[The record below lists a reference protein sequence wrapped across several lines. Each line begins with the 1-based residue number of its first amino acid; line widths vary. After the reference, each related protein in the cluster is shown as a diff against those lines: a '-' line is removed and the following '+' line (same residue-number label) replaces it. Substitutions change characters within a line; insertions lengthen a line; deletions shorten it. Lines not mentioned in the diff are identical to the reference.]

1 MALKDLKSDLS
12 KFRMPKK
19 DPLENKKID
28 EVNKKSNQT
37 PLSSMVDSAPKIPR
51 SQTTTNKE
59 GVEPRKFDNSSQFLG
74 ETTPNKV
81 DNSPNFLGETT
92 PNKTDNLEQFLGETT
107 PNKFDN
113 SEKFLGE
120 TTQTPSNRESKFLGE
135 TTPNSVNNTGQF
147 LGETTQTPAQ
157 PQSQFLGE
165 TTPTKSNLEERF
177 LGETDPNNFDN
188 SENFLGETTP
198 TPANNESRFLGETDP
213 NNFDN
218 SSNFLGETTPSSTN
232 NTGQF
237 LGETT
242 PSSTDNTGQFLGETT
257 PNPANNQSQFL
268 GETDPTSK
276 DSTGQFLGETTPS
289 STNNTGQF
297 LGETTKD
304 KITQGDKEKGETTP
318 TEFTFN
324 PNHSDR
330 GVTPTDVNYFEDI
343 HALGF
348 NSKFG
353 GVESSKFIGVS
364 PDNTVF
370 DGTTS
375 LYSNIDNSTFTLGKT
390 YEQSFD
396 SAGRL
401 NSGETGFGIGKSQG
415 ERKSPSFL
423 DLQYAKFNLK
433 DDSFNTGLGLFRHPL
448 ILRGIQRKGISKGEP
463 QSWGVLGVTFDDG
476 LIRGG
481 AITSTVRAAIDAA
494 RIGAWMLSVEGLL
507 WGVKQLGLQ
516 QSNPNV
522 ETVTGKRLTKV
533 WTPVN
538 TLASV
543 LGQHIG
549 LHPRRHGLLPLPE
562 KVGPE
567 KYEFVQKAKTLTHNT
582 GDVALGLPV
591 TGNRLVGLYNE
602 SFLTTPYG
610 SMSTLSEGLPFLR
623 LQGLGG
629 PNSLYG
635 IIPGGKVPTRDFNT
649 IPDTIGNPREP
660 INTIQNQYNPTL
672 SEPSDNPT
680 NISSVST
687 PFDRDSTK
695 LGKDAQTSYND
706 RPVKVA
712 DGTPA
717 TKEPINTIQNQYNPV
732 LNEPSTNPTN
742 TSGVSTPFDRDS
754 TELGKDAQTP
764 YTDRKPEYTPTP
776 DPNKESADNIGN
788 GVAGSIYSNEYT
800 YGENREDL
808 EGNDLAIIRDVVL
821 DDTNKR
827 VNLNTTETHTTYDN
841 PFNKQINTLDD
852 LHDLNS
858 NISSGEIIRRYETVA
873 YGNLP
878 NRIAGDITINDF
890 RSLLSDGNPNKEIAT
905 SDDYIQYNINKRVNF
920 GNPGKLGPNE
930 NRVEWWNTDKTQG
943 GTGGKNDRYDKINA
957 LDVGESPDAATD
969 GDLVNM
975 WFKAE
980 GGSKVQFRG
989 TAKGITETFSPSW
1002 DSFKYNG
1009 RADQAYKY
1017 TTFERSVSFNF
1028 QVYATSR
1035 IEMKPIW
1042 TKLQYLS
1049 TMTMPQYGGAAGY
1062 QGTLVTFRLGSLYN
1076 GKLAFIESLSYT
1088 MSDETP
1094 WEISMLGSNE
1104 PIGELPMGI
1113 DVSIG
1118 LKILGDVLPQL
1129 GTTGIYSWGTEKNG
1143 KF

>member
-28 EVNKKSNQT
+28 EVNKKLNQT

-59 GVEPRKFDNSSQFLG
+59 GVEPRKFDNSPNFLG

-92 PNKTDNLEQFLGETT
+92 PSKMDNSENFLGETT
-107 PNKFDN
+107 PSKADN
-113 SEKFLGE
+113 SE
-120 TTQTPSNRESKFLGE
+120 
-135 TTPNSVNNTGQF
+135 
-147 LGETTQTPAQ
+147 
-157 PQSQFLGE
+157 QFLGE

-177 LGETDPNNFDN
+177 LGETDPNKFDN

-198 TPANNESRFLGETDP
+198 TTANNESRFLGETEP
-213 NNFDN
+213 NKFDN
-218 SSNFLGETTPSSTN
+218 SSNFLGETTPSSTD

-268 GETDPTSK
+268 GETTPSSTNN
-276 DSTGQFLGETTPS
+276 TGQFLGETTPS
-289 STNNTGQF
+289 SKDSTGQF

-330 GVTPTDVNYFEDI
+330 GVTPTDVNNFTDI

-375 LYSNIDNSTFTLGKT
+375 LYSNIDDSTFTLGKT

-494 RIGAWMLSVEGLL
+494 RIGTWMLSVEGLL

-522 ETVTGKRLTKV
+522 ETTTGKRPTKV
-533 WTPVN
+533 WTPINLLSNVLTQHTGIKLVRHGITPFDAELGN
-538 TLASV
+538 YESV
-543 LGQHIG
+543 LK
-549 LHPRRHGLLPLPE
+549 E
-562 KVGPE
+562 KRETHKLG
-567 KYEFVQKAKTLTHNT
+567 ASLDTSLTN
-582 GDVALGLPV
+582 DL
-591 TGNRLVGLYNE
+591 TGNRLANLWSKSFVQKDDGTIE
-602 SFLTTPYG
+602 SADGGTKLLDKLK
-610 SMSTLSEGLPFLR
+610 STFS
-623 LQGLGG
+623 GG

-635 IIPGGKVPTRDFNT
+635 LGDFAPTQNKENT
-649 IPDTIGNPREP
+649 IPTPSVGYSYK
-660 INTIQNQYNPTL
+660 NQYNPNKGGINQ
-672 SEPSDNPT
+672 SGEKGKAFEPNNT
-680 NISSVST
+680 V
-687 PFDRDSTK
+687 
-695 LGKDAQTSYND
+695 LG
-706 RPVKVA
+706 
-712 DGTPA
+712 
-717 TKEPINTIQNQYNPV
+717 
-732 LNEPSTNPTN
+732 LNANNLP
-742 TSGVSTPFDRDS
+742 
-754 TELGKDAQTP
+754 
-764 YTDRKPEYTPTP
+764 
-776 DPNKESADNIGN
+776 
-788 GVAGSIYSNEYT
+788 GSILNNKIIT
-800 YGENREDL
+800 DGESHKIELLNNKSDS
-808 EGNDLAIIRDVVL
+808 IR
-821 DDTNKR
+821 N
-827 VNLNTTETHTTYDN
+827 
-841 PFNKQINTLDD
+841 
-852 LHDLNS
+852 
-858 NISSGEIIRRYETVA
+858 YETIA
-873 YGNLP
+873 YGKIPDRNPGNTANLS
-878 NRIAGDITINDF
+878 DNDF
-890 RSLLSDGNPNKEIAT
+890 RNLLTDGGIQKKRAAKENWNE
-905 SDDYIQYNINKRVNF
+905 YNINKRVNF
-920 GNPGKLGPNE
+920 GNPGQLPIPTDE
-930 NRVEWWNTDKTQG
+930 NDRIEWWKTATEG
-943 GTGGKNDRYDKINA
+943 ERYDKVNA
-957 LDVGESPDAATD
+957 SDVGADD
-969 GDLVNM
+969 INDLVHL
-975 WFKAE
+975 WFQAE

-1002 DSFKYNG
+1002 DSIKYNG

-1017 TTFERSVSFNF
+1017 TTFERSLSFNF

-1049 TMTMPQYGGAAGY
+1049 TMTMPQYGEENGY
-1062 QGTLVTFRLGSLYN
+1062 QGTLVRFRLGSLYN
-1076 GKLAFIESLSYT
+1076 GKLAFIESLSYN

-1118 LKILGDVLPQL
+1118 LKILGDNRPQL
-1129 GTTGIYSWGTEKNG
+1129 AQTVYDWN
-1143 KF
+1143 F

>member
-177 LGETDPNNFDN
+177 LGETDPNKFDN

-218 SSNFLGETTPSSTN
+218 SSNFLGETTPSST
-232 NTGQF
+232 
-237 LGETT
+237 
-242 PSSTDNTGQFLGETT
+242 DNTGQFLGETT
-257 PNPANNQSQFL
+257 PTPANNQSQFL
-268 GETDPTSK
+268 GETEPTSK

-289 STNNTGQF
+289 SKDNTGQF

-330 GVTPTDVNYFEDI
+330 GVTPTDVNNFTDI

-401 NSGETGFGIGKSQG
+401 NSGETGFGIGKAQG

-423 DLQYAKFNLK
+423 DRMYDKFNLK
-433 DDSFNTGLGLFRHPL
+433 ADSFNNGLGLFRHPL
-448 ILRGIQRKGISKGEP
+448 ILRGIQREGIGKGEP
-463 QSWGVLGVTFDDG
+463 QLWGIGRSSFDDG
-476 LIRGG
+476 FIRGG
-481 AITSTVRAAIDAA
+481 AVTSTTRALVDVA
-494 RIGAWMLSVEGLL
+494 RVGGWLASIEGVL
-507 WGVKQLGLQ
+507 WSTKQVGLQ
-516 QSNPNV
+516 RTNKF
-522 ETVTGKRLTKV
+522 GKV
-533 WTPVN
+533 WTPAN
-538 TLASV
+538 MLAAVGS
-543 LGQHIG
+543 QHIG
-549 LHPRRHGLLPLPE
+549 LKPQR
-562 KVGPE
+562 
-567 KYEFVQKAKTLTHNT
+567 
-582 GDVALGLPV
+582 
-591 TGNRLVGLYNE
+591 
-602 SFLTTPYG
+602 S
-610 SMSTLSEGLPFLR
+610 
-623 LQGLGG
+623 
-629 PNSLYG
+629 G
-635 IIPGGKVPTRDFNT
+635 IIPLNDETVKYGTLISGLEVAENTTGFLAKIAAAKLVNLETLDILWDKFNSDDAPGVGGVWKTDERGGFDSVYGIGVTNTTRFVDTTFKNNPNPLAEILAGFSPLAQKVFT
-649 IPDTIGNPREP
+649 IVKDKVEAKNNP
-660 INTIQNQYNPTL
+660 INIYRYGRAYAMGESPNSPSNQDDENINTVDNIEFQS
-672 SEPSDNPT
+672 SENEGE
-680 NISSVST
+680 
-687 PFDRDSTK
+687 RDSLRTRAS
-695 LGKDAQTSYND
+695 KDEFE
-706 RPVKVA
+706 
-712 DGTPA
+712 G
-717 TKEPINTIQNQYNPV
+717 
-732 LNEPSTNPTN
+732 
-742 TSGVSTPFDRDS
+742 G
-754 TELGKDAQTP
+754 
-764 YTDRKPEYTPTP
+764 
-776 DPNKESADNIGN
+776 
-788 GVAGSIYSNEYT
+788 GSN
-800 YGENREDL
+800 
-808 EGNDLAIIRDVVL
+808 VL
-821 DDTNKR
+821 DVNGNIFGDTPGAEVIK
-827 VNLNTTETHTTYDN
+827 D
-841 PFNKQINTLDD
+841 
-852 LHDLNS
+852 
-858 NISSGEIIRRYETVA
+858 YETIA
-873 YGNLP
+873 YGKIP
-878 NRIAGDITINDF
+878 NRIAGDTTINDF

-905 SDDYIQYNINKRVNF
+905 SDDYTQYNINNRVNF
-920 GNPGKLGPNE
+920 GNPGKLSPSE
-930 NRVEWWNTDKTQG
+930 NRYEWWKTQTDG
-943 GTGGKNDRYDKINA
+943 GNTDRYDPINSSN
-957 LDVGESPDAATD
+957 LDEENN
-969 GDLVNM
+969 DLVHL
-975 WFKAE
+975 WFKAV

-1002 DSFKYNG
+1002 DPIKYNG

-1035 IEMKPIW
+1035 IDMKPIW

-1049 TMTMPQYGGAAGY
+1049 TMTMPRYGEENGY
-1062 QGTLVTFRLGSLYN
+1062 QGTLVEFRLGSLYN
-1076 GKLAFIESLSYT
+1076 GKLAFIESLSYN

>member
-74 ETTPNKV
+74 ETTPNKA

-92 PNKTDNLEQFLGETT
+92 PNKADNSEQFLGETT
-107 PNKFDN
+107 PSKMDNSENFLGETDPNKFDN
-113 SEKFLGE
+113 SE
-120 TTQTPSNRESKFLGE
+120 
-135 TTPNSVNNTGQF
+135 
-147 LGETTQTPAQ
+147 
-157 PQSQFLGE
+157 QFLGE

-218 SSNFLGETTPSSTN
+218 SSNFLGETTPSSTD

-242 PSSTDNTGQFLGETT
+242 PSSTNNTGQFLGETT

-268 GETDPTSK
+268 GETTPSSTNN
-276 DSTGQFLGETTPS
+276 TGQFLGETTPS
-289 STNNTGQF
+289 SKDSTGQF

-330 GVTPTDVNYFEDI
+330 GVTPTDVNNFTDI

-401 NSGETGFGIGKSQG
+401 NSGETGFGIGKAQG

-423 DLQYAKFNLK
+423 DRMYDKFNLK
-433 DDSFNTGLGLFRHPL
+433 ADSFNNGLGLFRHPL
-448 ILRGIQRKGISKGEP
+448 ILRGIQREGIGKGEP
-463 QSWGVLGVTFDDG
+463 QLWGIGRSSFDDG
-476 LIRGG
+476 FIRGG
-481 AITSTVRAAIDAA
+481 AVTSTTRALIDVA
-494 RIGAWMLSVEGLL
+494 RVGGWLASVEGVL
-507 WGVKQLGLQ
+507 WSAKQVGLQ
-516 QSNPNV
+516 RTNKF
-522 ETVTGKRLTKV
+522 GKI
-533 WTPVN
+533 WTPANMLTAVG
-538 TLASV
+538 S
-543 LGQHIG
+543 QHIG
-549 LHPRRHGLLPLPE
+549 LKPDRSGLIGLDVTGKYKKAILSGYKDKLESMYKFDLPL
-562 KVGPE
+562 
-567 KYEFVQKAKTLTHNT
+567 LNNSL
-582 GDVALGLPV
+582 VAVGLPFPMQTDLLGGFDSVYGIGTTFTTRFENTFIGDFIQNDYANYTEPTFTGTVNPLKPLDAIKYASGVSNAYYQPDLELTTRDINKVDESDGSLKSKSQNSRFNGGLGSGTDNRGSHTLNENGSADNTKSAKEIIQDYTTLSYGQIRTISNERV
-591 TGNRLVGLYNE
+591 TGNTSN
-602 SFLTTPYG
+602 
-610 SMSTLSEGLPFLR
+610 LSE
-623 LQGLGG
+623 
-629 PNSLYG
+629 
-635 IIPGGKVPTRDFNT
+635 
-649 IPDTIGNPREP
+649 
-660 INTIQNQYNPTL
+660 
-672 SEPSDNPT
+672 
-680 NISSVST
+680 
-687 PFDRDSTK
+687 
-695 LGKDAQTSYND
+695 
-706 RPVKVA
+706 
-712 DGTPA
+712 
-717 TKEPINTIQNQYNPV
+717 
-732 LNEPSTNPTN
+732 
-742 TSGVSTPFDRDS
+742 
-754 TELGKDAQTP
+754 
-764 YTDRKPEYTPTP
+764 
-776 DPNKESADNIGN
+776 
-788 GVAGSIYSNEYT
+788 
-800 YGENREDL
+800 
-808 EGNDLAIIRDVVL
+808 
-821 DDTNKR
+821 
-827 VNLNTTETHTTYDN
+827 
-841 PFNKQINTLDD
+841 
-852 LHDLNS
+852 
-858 NISSGEIIRRYETVA
+858 
-873 YGNLP
+873 
-878 NRIAGDITINDF
+878 NDF
-890 RSLLSDGNPNKEIAT
+890 RSKNESEKIKTRAEKE
-905 SDDYIQYNINKRVNF
+905 DWDNNNINKRVNF
-920 GNPGKLGPNE
+920 GNPGE
-930 NRVEWWNTDKTQG
+930 NPIESNKKTDRTEWFNTAKEG
-943 GTGGKNDRYDKINA
+943 DRYDKVNA
-957 LDVGESPDAATD
+957 TNLDEETN
-969 GDLVNM
+969 DLVHL

-980 GGSKVQFRG
+980 GSGSKVQFRG

-1002 DSFKYNG
+1002 ESIKYNG

-1017 TTFERSVSFNF
+1017 TTFERSLSFNF

-1035 IEMKPIW
+1035 IEMKPMW
-1042 TKLQYLS
+1042 KKLQYLS
-1049 TMTMPQYGGAAGY
+1049 TMTMPQYGEANGY
-1062 QGTLVTFRLGSLYN
+1062 QGTLVEFRLGSLYN
-1076 GKLAFIESLSYT
+1076 GKLAFIESLSYN

-1118 LKILGDVLPQL
+1118 LKILGNVRPEL
-1129 GTTGIYSWGTEKNG
+1129 GKKVYDWKAEN
-1143 KF
+1143 FA

>member
-74 ETTPNKV
+74 ETTPNKA

-92 PNKTDNLEQFLGETT
+92 PNKIDNSEQFLGETT
-107 PNKFDN
+107 PNKADN
-113 SEKFLGE
+113 SE
-120 TTQTPSNRESKFLGE
+120 QFLGE
-135 TTPNSVNNTGQF
+135 TTPTKSN
-147 LGETTQTPAQ
+147 LEER
-157 PQSQFLGE
+157 FLGE

-213 NNFDN
+213 NKFDN

-268 GETDPTSK
+268 GETTPSSTNN
-276 DSTGQFLGETTPS
+276 TGQFLGETTPS
-289 STNNTGQF
+289 SKDSTGQF

-375 LYSNIDNSTFTLGKT
+375 LYSNIDDSSFTLGRT

-401 NSGETGFGIGKSQG
+401 NSGETGFGIGKAQG

-423 DLQYAKFNLK
+423 DRMYDKFNLK
-433 DDSFNTGLGLFRHPL
+433 ADSFNNGLGLFRHPL
-448 ILRGIQRKGISKGEP
+448 ILRGIQREGIGKGEP
-463 QSWGVLGVTFDDG
+463 QLWGIGRSSFDDG
-476 LIRGG
+476 FIRGG
-481 AITSTVRAAIDAA
+481 AVTSTTRALVDVA
-494 RIGAWMLSVEGLL
+494 RVGGWLASVEGLL
-507 WGVKQLGLQ
+507 WSTKQVGLQ
-516 QSNPNV
+516 KTNKF
-522 ETVTGKRLTKV
+522 GKV
-533 WTPVN
+533 WTPAN
-538 TLASV
+538 MLAAVGS
-543 LGQHIG
+543 QHIG
-549 LHPRRHGLLPLPE
+549 LKPDRSGLIGLDSTS
-562 KVGPE
+562 
-567 KYEFVQKAKTLTHNT
+567 KYERVILGGYKDKLEGIYKTDLF
-582 GDVALGLPV
+582 LP
-591 TGNRLVGLYNE
+591 TTLVGTP
-602 SFLTTPYG
+602 FLTQTDLRGGFDSVYGIGTTFTTRFENTLNNSSQVAGNNTANYTQTYEPLNPVAWLTPTTPFEFNTYG
-610 SMSTLSEGLPFLR
+610 DDLPIDGDEAERF
-623 LQGLGG
+623 GLGDKW
-629 PNSLYG
+629 NNYT
-635 IIPGGKVPTRDFNT
+635 KYDAPTVRSIDD
-649 IPDTIGNPREP
+649 IK
-660 INTIQNQYNPTL
+660 INT
-672 SEPSDNPT
+672 
-680 NISSVST
+680 
-687 PFDRDSTK
+687 
-695 LGKDAQTSYND
+695 ND
-706 RPVKVA
+706 KSHP
-712 DGTPA
+712 
-717 TKEPINTIQNQYNPV
+717 
-732 LNEPSTNPTN
+732 LNELK
-742 TSGVSTPFDRDS
+742 DS
-754 TELGKDAQTP
+754 
-764 YTDRKPEYTPTP
+764 
-776 DPNKESADNIGN
+776 S
-788 GVAGSIYSNEYT
+788 
-800 YGENREDL
+800 
-808 EGNDLAIIRDVVL
+808 
-821 DDTNKR
+821 
-827 VNLNTTETHTTYDN
+827 
-841 PFNKQINTLDD
+841 
-852 LHDLNS
+852 
-858 NISSGEIIRRYETVA
+858 EIIKNYETVA

-878 NRIAGDITINDF
+878 NRIAGDTQINDF
-890 RSLLSDGNPNKEIAT
+890 RSLLSDGNPNKEISD
-905 SDDYIQYNINKRVNF
+905 SDDYTQYNINSRVNF
-920 GNPGKLGPNE
+920 GNPGKLSPSE
-930 NRVEWWNTDKTQG
+930 NRYEWWKTQTDG
-943 GTGGKNDRYDKINA
+943 GNTDRYDPINSSN
-957 LDVGESPDAATD
+957 LDEENN
-969 GDLVNM
+969 DLVHL
-975 WFKAE
+975 WFQAE
-980 GGSKVQFRG
+980 GGRKVQFRG
-989 TAKGITETFSPSW
+989 TAKGITETFSPTW
-1002 DSFKYNG
+1002 DSIKYNG

-1017 TTFERSVSFNF
+1017 TTFERSLSFNF

-1035 IEMKPIW
+1035 IDMKPIW

-1049 TMTMPQYGGAAGY
+1049 TMTMPQYGGENGY
-1062 QGTLVTFRLGSLYN
+1062 QGTLVRFRLGSLYN
-1076 GKLAFIESLSYT
+1076 NKLAFIESLSYN

-1113 DVSIG
+1113 DVTIG
-1118 LKILGDVLPQL
+1118 LKILGDVRPQL
-1129 GTTGIYSWGTEKNG
+1129 AQTVYDWN
-1143 KF
+1143 F

>member
-92 PNKTDNLEQFLGETT
+92 PNKADNSEQFLGETT
-107 PNKFDN
+107 PSKMDN
-113 SEKFLGE
+113 SE
-120 TTQTPSNRESKFLGE
+120 NFLGE
-135 TTPNSVNNTGQF
+135 TTPSKADNS
-147 LGETTQTPAQ
+147 E
-157 PQSQFLGE
+157 QFLGE

-177 LGETDPNNFDN
+177 LGETNPNNFDN
-188 SENFLGETTP
+188 SSNFLGETTP

-218 SSNFLGETTPSSTN
+218 SSNFLGETTPSSTD

-242 PSSTDNTGQFLGETT
+242 PSSIDNTGQFLGETT

-268 GETDPTSK
+268 GETTPSSK
-276 DSTGQFLGETTPS
+276 DS
-289 STNNTGQF
+289 TGQF

-318 TEFTFN
+318 TEFKFN

-330 GVTPTDVNYFEDI
+330 GVTPTDVNYFQDI
-343 HALGF
+343 HATGF
-348 NSKFG
+348 TSKFG
-353 GVESSKFIGVS
+353 GVEATKFIGVN
-364 PDNTVF
+364 PNNTVF

-375 LYSNIDNSTFTLGKT
+375 LYSNINNSTFTLGKT

-562 KVGPE
+562 AVGPE
-567 KYEFVQKAKTLTHNT
+567 KYEFVQKAKRLTHDTSDNDGNDT
-582 GDVALGLPV
+582 VDSSLTLLG
-591 TGNRLVGLYNE
+591 TGNRLARLWKTTFGTDTESGLFTKAKAGIGRPFSDLAAFGGVNSVYGLIPNGQFPKQDFQ
-602 SFLTTPYG
+602 SAPFKDYSKTTGPRPKPKKIGGSYKAPY
-610 SMSTLSEGLPFLR
+610 T
-623 LQGLGG
+623 
-629 PNSLYG
+629 N
-635 IIPGGKVPTRDFNT
+635 
-649 IPDTIGNPREP
+649 
-660 INTIQNQYNPTL
+660 
-672 SEPSDNPT
+672 T
-680 NISSVST
+680 NIRIQSAENVDDNEFSIRGT
-687 PFDRDSTK
+687 IE
-695 LGKDAQTSYND
+695 GK
-706 RPVKVA
+706 
-712 DGTPA
+712 
-717 TKEPINTIQNQYNPV
+717 NP
-732 LNEPSTNPTN
+732 
-742 TSGVSTPFDRDS
+742 
-754 TELGKDAQTP
+754 
-764 YTDRKPEYTPTP
+764 
-776 DPNKESADNIGN
+776 
-788 GVAGSIYSNEYT
+788 
-800 YGENREDL
+800 
-808 EGNDLAIIRDVVL
+808 
-821 DDTNKR
+821 
-827 VNLNTTETHTTYDN
+827 NTTEENALKFPYLDPN
-841 PFNKQINTLDD
+841 FKQKKEFNGGGSNSLDANGNTNGDVPGAEVIKD
-852 LHDLNS
+852 
-858 NISSGEIIRRYETVA
+858 YETIA
-873 YGNLP
+873 YGKMP
-878 NRIAGDITINDF
+878 DRIAGDIQINDF
-890 RSLLSDGNPNKEIAT
+890 RSLLSDGNPNKKIAT
-905 SDDYIQYNINKRVNF
+905 SDDYNQYNINSRVNF
-920 GNPGKLGPNE
+920 GNPGKLSPSE
-930 NRVEWWNTDKTQG
+930 NRYEWWNTDKTKG

-957 LDVGESPDAATD
+957 LDVDESPDAATG

-975 WFKAE
+975 WFQAE

-1002 DSFKYNG
+1002 DSIKYNG

-1017 TTFERSVSFNF
+1017 TTFERSLSFNF

-1049 TMTMPQYGGAAGY
+1049 TMTMPQYGEANGY
-1062 QGTLVTFRLGSLYN
+1062 QGTLVRFRLGSLYN
-1076 GKLAFIESLSYT
+1076 RKLAFIESLSYN

-1118 LKILGDVLPQL
+1118 LKILGDVRPQL
-1129 GTTGIYSWGTEKNG
+1129 GTTGIYSWGTDRNG
-1143 KF
+1143 EF